1 MDNKFISYRKQIDGF
16 PKFRLISSNNLLIR
30 NIFKS
35 TNQIEFKQQ
44 KSQKDYKQLLFIAE
58 RWNEIICVLDIARN
72 YMREATCD
80 TYKKKVCNSIYSTRM
95 MHLYTANIWYN
106 SIIDYILQF
115 YYLISNAPDINDGNY
130 AQILKDGKKRN
141 NFIRKQSIPS
151 KDLKE
156 YEQMCNKLNT
166 IEGGN
171 NVKHRRLNLMPRNYR
186 NKNGIGVLP
195 PMSVD
200 EKGRIHFDNKEII
213 PLSSDRIQKNT
224 ETIESLLSKL
234 INTDK
239 IVSAYIK
246 KMQKEYI
253 EQNMK

>member
-1 MDNKFISYRKQIDGF
+1 MEDIENNTLLEYNKLVAGLHE
-16 PKFRLISSNNLLIR
+16 FRLINTNSILISHIFNSKNQQTQSN
-30 NIFKS
+30 
-35 TNQIEFKQQ
+35 
-44 KSQKDYKQLLFIAE
+44 KDYKQLLLIAE
-58 RWNEIICVLDIARN
+58 RWNELVYAINIAR
-72 YMREATCD
+72 YYLREAIKESYD
-80 TYKKKVCNSIYSTRM
+80 IKLCNSQYSTRM
-95 MHLYTANIWYN
+95 MHLYSANIWYN

-130 AQILKDGKKRN
+130 AQILKDGKKRS

-166 IEGGN
+166 IEEGN